1 VAAKIAINGHSWKS
15 RVAIMRGRYLLGL
28 SNANRRDADP
38 PDRQGATLAS
48 KPGAGGAYRIPQDS
62 EPRSRVPASREMDF
76 ERLCPGLSGGLIRIQ
91 NRG

>member
-1 VAAKIAINGHSWKS
+1 VEEPS
-15 RVAIMRGRYLLGL
+15 RDHAWPLPARPEQRQPTRRGPARSTRCYPRFEAW
-28 SNANRRDADP
+28 SRR
-38 PDRQGATLAS
+38 
-48 KPGAGGAYRIPQDS
+48 AYRIPQDS

>member
-1 VAAKIAINGHSWKS
+1 VEEPS
-15 RVAIMRGRYLLGL
+15 RDHAWPLLLGL